1 MLNNVNNKPIQLDC
15 TSRFMPYERTGLFSG
30 LVVDYLNSGEAVR
43 SFYSHPPNLEG
54 IRSAL
59 AERKAFDTD
68 RTLICEVFSG
78 LYGDSATE
86 LQQEHIRQLAS
97 PTTFT
102 ICTAHQPNIFTGY
115 LYFVYKILHTIRLA
129 SFLEDKIPG
138 YQFVPVYYMGSEDND
153 LEELGQVKVDGV
165 KMEWK
170 TKQQGAVGRMKVDK
184 ALLQLIAQL
193 EGQLGVQPYGQE
205 LISILRDSY
214 REGTDIASATFR
226 LVNHLFA
233 SYGLLVLVADDP
245 RLKRKME
252 MVFRE
257 DLFSHVPHALVNKSG
272 EALQSTY
279 KVQVNPREINLFYL
293 NEGLR
298 ERIVED
304 AGLFKV
310 EHTNLRFTHEEIK
323 KELAVHPERFSPNV
337 VLRALYQE
345 TILPNVAF
353 IGGGAEV
360 AYWLEMK
367 GMFDHYQVPFPV
379 LVLRNS
385 FLVGEKAQDSRLASF
400 GFKME
405 DLFLPEFEMMN
416 KYVAAH
422 SANTLDVT
430 EESTAADQLLSGL
443 KKKAAAVDQTLLPHV
458 EAIHARF
465 QKQLNEA
472 GKKLLRAEKRKFDDQ
487 RNQLL
492 KIKAQLFPNGSLQER
507 VDNFMPY
514 YAQHGKAFIDALY
527 KHSPALEQEFIILI
541 DSLAN

>member
-1 MLNNVNNKPIQLDC
+1 
-15 TSRFMPYERTGLFSG
+15 
-30 LVVDYLNSGEAVR
+30 
-43 SFYSHPPNLEG
+43 
-54 IRSAL
+54 
-59 AERKAFDTD
+59 
-68 RTLICEVFSG
+68 
-78 LYGDSATE
+78 
-86 LQQEHIRQLAS
+86 
-97 PTTFT
+97 
-102 ICTAHQPNIFTGY
+102 
-115 LYFVYKILHTIRLA
+115 
-129 SFLEDKIPG
+129 
-138 YQFVPVYYMGSEDND
+138 
-153 LEELGQVKVDGV
+153 
-165 KMEWK
+165 
-170 TKQQGAVGRMKVDK
+170 
-184 ALLQLIAQL
+184 
-193 EGQLGVQPYGQE
+193 
-205 LISILRDSY
+205 
-214 REGTDIASATFR
+214 

-252 MVFRE
+252 VVFKE
-257 DLFSHVPHALVNKSG
+257 DLFSHVPHALVNESG

-310 EHTNLRFTHEEIK
+310 EHTDLRFTHEEIK

-353 IGGGAEV
+353 IGGGAEL

-492 KIKAQLFPNGSLQER
+492 KIKSKLFPNGSLQER

>member
-1 MLNNVNNKPIQLDC
+1 
-15 TSRFMPYERTGLFSG
+15 
-30 LVVDYLNSGEAVR
+30 
-43 SFYSHPPNLEG
+43 
-54 IRSAL
+54 
-59 AERKAFDTD
+59 
-68 RTLICEVFSG
+68 
-78 LYGDSATE
+78 
-86 LQQEHIRQLAS
+86 
-97 PTTFT
+97 
-102 ICTAHQPNIFTGY
+102 
-115 LYFVYKILHTIRLA
+115 
-129 SFLEDKIPG
+129 
-138 YQFVPVYYMGSEDND
+138 
-153 LEELGQVKVDGV
+153 
-165 KMEWK
+165 MEWK

-252 MVFRE
+252 MVFQE
-257 DLFSHVPHALVNKSG
+257 DLFLHVPHALVNESG
-272 EALQSTY
+272 DALQSAY

-298 ERIVED
+298 ERIIED
-304 AGLFKV
+304 AGQFKV
-310 EHTNLRFTHEEIK
+310 ERTDLRFTQEEMK
-323 KELAVHPERFSPNV
+323 NELAVHPERFSPNV

-353 IGGGAEV
+353 IGGGAEL

-385 FLVGEKAQDSRLASF
+385 FLLGRKAQESRLASF

-405 DLFLPEFEMMN
+405 DLFLPEFEIMN

-422 SANTLDVT
+422 SANTLDVN

-443 KKKAAAVDQTLLPHV
+443 KNKAAAVDQTLLPHV

-492 KIKAQLFPNGSLQER
+492 KIKSQLFPNGSLQER

-514 YAQHGKAFIDALY
+514 YAQHGMAFIDALY

-541 DSLAN
+541 DQLAN